1 MIASRKE
8 TDIGQRSKKEGDR
21 SDALGSVAEGEDGL
35 PSKSSL
41 VTMNGPNE
49 SHGPIKDYSRRRSA
63 STGLALAS
71 VPDLRRK
78 KSTSKMLEEGR
89 QEGRQIRFLHACLTF
104 AGSHLI
110 GTSKYTFRSTF
121 CLFPRDYIELE
132 APLSRLR
139 DNFEQSGAPRCKIFK
154 AVSVYN
160 LFIVKITFS
169 FYSRFSFRM
178 KLGKRIK
185 ID

>member
-78 KSTSKMLEEGR
+78 KSTSKMLEEGG

-132 APLSRLR
+132 APLSLDLETILSKAEHRGVKFLKL
-139 DNFEQSGAPRCKIFK
+139 FQYTIF
-154 AVSVYN
+154 
-160 LFIVKITFS
+160 L
-169 FYSRFSFRM
+169 
-178 KLGKRIK
+178 
-185 ID
+185 